1 MRSEGWRFC
10 EESIEREAEG
20 KEGISPPNQ
29 LIFKMN
35 ASIEASGVFEARKT
49 F

>member
-20 KEGISPPNQ
+20 KEGISPKPTH
-29 LIFKMN
+29 I
-35 ASIEASGVFEARKT
+35 
-49 F
+49 

>member
-1 MRSEGWRFC
+1 MKKALKEKLKAKK
-10 EESIEREAEG
+10 ESH
-20 KEGISPPNQ
+20 PNQ
-29 LIFKMN
+29 LIFKIN